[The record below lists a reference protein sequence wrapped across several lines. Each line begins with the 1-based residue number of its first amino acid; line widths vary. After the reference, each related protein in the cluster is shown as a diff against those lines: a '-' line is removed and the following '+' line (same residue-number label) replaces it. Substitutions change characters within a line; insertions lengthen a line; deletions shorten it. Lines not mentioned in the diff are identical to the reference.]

1 MSTCTQK
8 EMCDALLKYY
18 NTSILSNIDESLK
31 ESCYVEAEKCTGGTL
46 ERIVL
51 KSLIIN
57 HKNQKKPIAKYIAGP
72 YSLSLQWSAEFK
84 KLIYI
89 FGEMHNSE
97 TDCDYYHEKGKTGQ
111 MLIED
116 YLEQLF
122 NYSDVFIDFYHEY
135 HGYYKTSDYE
145 DPTENMKFKRSYK
158 IWEKIKTCV
167 HKSTRDLPGNNCQKG
182 RMHYIDIRTMNGIK
196 VNNSSAF
203 INLYVK
209 STFKGN
215 VTGKSVDDLIK
226 SFDEFFDDKQ
236 VIKLLEDLNTYTRT
250 NKDFLSFFKDEFNH
264 YEIYMK
270 QVGNSNIKDE
280 IKKFIEDKIDKIDT
294 KIIELIFIFTEKII
308 KLKNEYNENKATR
321 KIIKDEDKLKMIEE
335 LLIENFTELEGCI
348 GILSEQ
354 LTEINYLIVDGYLLG
369 RIFKTFDIYTT
380 DPKKQRPTDEPEEP
394 HNIIIYAGIYHSNNY
409 RRFLNNIG
417 FKTIA
422 YAGPGKK
429 WQEFDEEIDETKLNP
444 KPANCI
450 DMKFFQQP
458 FFSNMGNVNW
468 LPNKSNREED
478 LDLDKETN
486 KNKKMRR

>member
-1 MSTCTQK
+1 
-8 EMCDALLKYY
+8 
-18 NTSILSNIDESLK
+18 
-31 ESCYVEAEKCTGGTL
+31 
-46 ERIVL
+46 
-51 KSLIIN
+51 
-57 HKNQKKPIAKYIAGP
+57 
-72 YSLSLQWSAEFK
+72 
-84 KLIYI
+84 
-89 FGEMHNSE
+89 MHNSE
-97 TDCDYYHEKGKTGQ
+97 TDCDYYEEKGKTGQ

-135 HGYYKTSDYE
+135 HGYYKTYDYE
-145 DPTENMKFKRSYK
+145 DPTENMKLKRSYK

-215 VTGKSVDDLIK
+215 VRGKSVDDLIK

-236 VIKLLEDLNTYTRT
+236 VIKLLKDLNTYTRT

-294 KIIELIFIFTEKII
+294 KIIGLIFIFTEKII
-308 KLKNEYNENKATR
+308 KLQNEYNENKAKR
-321 KIIKDEDKLKMIEE
+321 KIKDESKMIEDEDEDESKMIEDEDKHELKIEE

-409 RRFLNNIG
+409 RRFLDNIG

-458 FFSNMGNVNW
+458 FFSYMGNVNW
-468 LPNKSNREED
+468 LPNKRKRGD
-478 LDLDKETN
+478 QETN
-486 KNKKMRR
+486 TNTNTNNKMRR